1 MKDSQL
7 EKMTVTELRDLIMR
21 ANNVISSKAQMEKA
35 TLRERWLK
43 EAKEAGVPVEIRF
56 VDGRKSGRRAPGGGE
71 VKFQHP
77 DNPTLTW
84 SGRGRKPKW
93 LSEAGGNIE
102 RFRIA

>member
-7 EKMTVTELRDLIMR
+7 EKLTVAELRDLVTR
-21 ANNVISSKAQMEKA
+21 ANNIINSKAQQEKSM
-35 TLRERWLK
+35 LRERWLK

-56 VDGRKSGRRAPGGGE
+56 VDGRKPGRRTAGSGE

-77 DNPTLTW
+77 DNPALTW

-102 RFRIA
+102 RFRIG

>member
-7 EKMTVTELRDLIMR
+7 EKMSVAELRDLVTR
-21 ANNVISSKAQMEKA
+21 ANAIISNKAQQEKA
-35 TLRERWLK
+35 QLRERWLR

-56 VDGRKSGRRAPGGGE
+56 TDSRKGVRKGSGAD

-77 DNPTLTW
+77 DDPSLTW